1 MRRTLMPGEF
11 VTKFAAAAP
20 PVGKAYAI
28 AATLWIEPMAGRRA
42 FFNRLLAIVKQSRA
56 KSRLGSARA
65 SPAVA
70 VSAMRWR
77 DFERLVS
84 GAFRRRGFTVTGF
97 GGSAPDGGV
106 DLGLVKNGERF
117 LVQCRHWRREQ
128 VGAPAVREL
137 DGVIA
142 AVGARGGFV
151 VTGGQFTR
159 EAREL
164 SQKTRIELID
174 GCALEKLIGANVRW
188 VDS

>member
-1 MRRTLMPGEF
+1 MRRRLLPGEF

-28 AATLWIEPMAGRRA
+28 TATLWIEPMAGRRGL
-42 FFNRLLAIVKQSRA
+42 FNRLLGIVKQSRA
-56 KSRLGSARA
+56 KSRLGGARA
-65 SPAVA
+65 SPGVA
-70 VSAMRWR
+70 LAGMSWR

-97 GGSAPDGGV
+97 GGSGPDGGV

-128 VGAPAVREL
+128 VGVPAVQEL